1 MSNELLLINPRRR
14 RRKTVRRRRRNPN
27 GRAATAR
34 RTVARATGARVGLT
48 RRANPMRRRRPSY
61 RRRPVARRRSA
72 AARRYQRNPARMTM
86 RGVMNSVVV
95 PAFQAGLGALALDV
109 TWGYVPVPIEWKT
122 GNLRHIVKG
131 GGALVLGM
139 LAQQVLGARI
149 GNNIALGALTVTF
162 HDAMRDMVAQF
173 APQIPLGYV
182 GPAVNAGNYGGP
194 QTYNYPGGDPM
205 LQGMNGL
212 GYYVGSPGS
221 AAAPMQVPL
230 PTKRE
235 EENMGYYT
243 G

>member
-1 MSNELLLINPRRR
+1 MANELLLINPRRR
-14 RRKTVRRRRRNPN
+14 RRKTTRHRRRNPN
-27 GRAATAR
+27 GRARAAR
-34 RTVARATGARVGLT
+34 RTVARATSARTGLT
-48 RRANPMRRRRPSY
+48 RRANPVRRRPSY
-61 RRRPVARRRSA
+61 RRRPTRRRIT
-72 AARRYQRNPARMTM
+72 RRYARNPARMTM
-86 RGVMNSVVV
+86 RGVMNSTVI
-95 PAFQAGLGALALDV
+95 PAFQAGAGALALDIL
-109 TWGYVPVPIEWKT
+109 WGYVPVPIEWKT
-122 GNLRHIVKG
+122 GNLRHVVKG
-131 GGALVLGM
+131 GGAIVLGM
-139 LAQQVLGARI
+139 LAQQFLGARI

-173 APQIPLGYV
+173 APQIPLGWV
-182 GPAVNAGNYGGP
+182 SPAVNAGNYGGP

-221 AAAPMQVPL
+221 AAAPVGVPM

>member
-1 MSNELLLINPRRR
+1 MANELLLINPRKR
-14 RRKTVRRRRRNPN
+14 RRKTTRRRRRNPN
-27 GRAATAR
+27 GRAAAAR
-34 RTVARATGARVGLT
+34 RTVARYTGARTGLT
-48 RRANPMRRRRPSY
+48 RRANPVRRRRPSY
-61 RRRPVARRRSA
+61 RRRVARRGITK
-72 AARRYQRNPARMTM
+72 RYARNPARMTM
-86 RGVMNSVVV
+86 RGVVNSVVI
-95 PAFQAGLGALALDV
+95 PAAQAGAGALALDIA
-109 TWGYVPVPIEWKT
+109 WGYVPVPIEWKT

-131 GGALVLGM
+131 AGAIVLGM
-139 LAQQVLGARI
+139 LAQQFMGARV
-149 GNNIALGALTVTF
+149 GHNVAMGALTVTF

-173 APQIPLGYV
+173 APNIPLGYV

-205 LQGMNGL
+205 LQGVDGL

-221 AAAPMQVPL
+221 GAPVGQPL